1 VAAALGV
8 VQGTPPSTAPPRP
21 KPVPAAPS
29 PPQLAVPD
37 PALLDQAPQLEA
49 LVP

>member
-1 VAAALGV
+1 V
-8 VQGTPPSTAPPRP
+8 VRGTPPSAAPPRL
-21 KPVPAAPS
+21 KPVPAASS
-29 PPQLAVPD
+29 PTQLAVPD